1 MLLSSI
7 SSADDF
13 GALIRK
19 RRKELGYTQLELAE
33 GVGVGATFISKLE
46 NGKGSS
52 EFNRVLRVARMLGID
67 LFAQVR
73 D

>member
-33 GVGVGATFISKLE
+33 GAGVGVTFISKLE

-52 EFNRVLRVARMLGID
+52 EFDRVLRVARMLGID